1 MPNPNLSF
9 ATRGPMLLVYALAA
23 VFLVY
28 WHWQHVL
35 DALPFLVVLACPLM
49 HLFMHHGHGAHHHGD
64 AGSKSSETKD
74 A

>member
-1 MPNPNLSF
+1 MPNSNLSF
-9 ATRGPMLLVYALAA
+9 ATKGPMLLVYALAA
-23 VFLVY
+23 AFLLY

-49 HLFMHHGHGAHHHGD
+49 HLFMPHGHGSHHHGE

-74 A
+74 V

>member
-49 HLFMHHGHGAHHHGD
+49 HLFMHHGHGAHQHGD

-74 A
+74 V